1 MIVVPELLES
11 LKSKLME
18 VMLGGFVKPRK
29 ELTYDV
35 VILSFMP
42 DPELSEGLGEKAY
55 VVKAVLVGSEEGG
68 VVDYDSMAY
77 VRKKRI
83 DFALPFKALVNGDLD
98 ILGIEVIGEGEE

>member
-42 DPELSEGLGEKAY
+42 DPELSEGLGEKIY
-55 VVKAVLVGSEEGG
+55 VVRAVLVGSEEGG
-68 VVDYDSMAY
+68 LVDYDSMAY
-77 VRKKRI
+77 IRKKRI
-83 DFALPFKALVNGDLD
+83 DFALPFDALVNSDLD
-98 ILGIEVIGEGEE
+98 VLGIEVIGESEE